1 MKIIKK
7 IAAIML
13 SVMMVLGMCSVVG
26 AEGTTTS
33 GTSATNDGKIT
44 IRNAVPKQAYTIYR
58 ILELES
64 FSDKTAE
71 NSGNYAYKA
80 TSKWKEFVES
90 ETGKT
95 YLETDGSGYVTWVKN
110 ADPAAFAKAALAYA
124 KNSTK
129 PIAAEES
136 KNAPDATVGSTTST
150 VVFNSLPLGYYLV
163 DSSVGALCSLN
174 TTAKEV
180 EIKEKNGVPSVDKKV
195 KNGTTYEEKN
205 TASIG
210 DKVEFKTTITAQ
222 PGAQNYVLHDKMSDG
237 LTFDNSVEVKKE
249 GDTTALAASGN
260 YELVTDAAEKG
271 DDCTFHIKFTE
282 EFCNSIKTETKIIVT
297 YSAIL
302 NEKAK
307 IKTDENTN
315 KTWLKYGDEK
325 ESNYDSTITK
335 TFEIP
340 VFKYT
345 NKGTT
350 ATEKPLA
357 GAEFTLTRN
366 DETEPIKLVKVSAAA
381 GASDDVYRVAMNSDT
396 GGTVISNGKVTT
408 PSSGKLR
415 IQGLA
420 EGTYYLTETQ
430 QPAGYNIL
438 KEAIKIEIDKDGN
451 IKYASKSEKLNSM
464 PSGGNVKVLNNTGS
478 LLPSTGG
485 MGTTL
490 FYIFGA
496 ILVIGSGVV
505 LITKKRMK

>member
-26 AEGTTTS
+26 AEVTS
-33 GTSATNDGKIT
+33 GTSATKDGKIT
-44 IRNAVPKQAYTIYR
+44 IKNAVPEQTYTIYQ

-64 FSDKTAE
+64 FSDKTATKP

-80 TSKWKEFVES
+80 TTKWKSFVES
-90 ETGKT
+90 EIGQT
-95 YLETDGSGYVTWVKN
+95 YLKTDASGYVTWVEN
-110 ADPAAFAKAALAYA
+110 ADSAAFAKAALDYA
-124 KNSTK
+124 KKQTPS
-129 PIAAEES
+129 IAEKTEP
-136 KNAPDATVGSTTST
+136 APKATGESTTST
-150 VVFNSLPLGYYLV
+150 VIFKNLSLGYYLV
-163 DSSVGALCSLN
+163 DSSVGALCSLD

-180 EIKEKNGVPSVDKKV
+180 EIQEKNGVPSVEKKV
-195 KNGTTYEEKN
+195 KRGTTYEDKN

-210 DKVEFKTTITAQ
+210 DKVEFQTTIIAQ

-237 LTFDNSVEVKKE
+237 LTFDNSVVVKKD
-249 GDTTALAASGN
+249 GDTTALTTPHD
-260 YELVTDAAEKG
+260 YELVTDAAKG

-282 EFCNSIKTETKIIVT
+282 GFCNSITTETKIIVT
-297 YSAIL
+297 YSATL
-302 NEKAK
+302 NKKAK

-315 KTWLKYGDEK
+315 ETWLKYGDEK
-325 ESNYDSTITK
+325 ESNHDSTITK

-381 GASDDVYRVAMNSDT
+381 GASDDVYSVAMNSDT

>member
-26 AEGTTTS
+26 AAGTTTS
-33 GTSATNDGKIT
+33 GMSALNTGSIT
-44 IRNAVPKQAYTIYR
+44 INDAIKDQTYTIYQ

-64 FSDKTAE
+64 FSEKPTTGE
-71 NSGNYAYKA
+71 PNTGNYAYKVATGWENFITKGEGKDYLEIKDGYVYWKGENNEIRAAELAKKALKYANENNINPSRKPVKA
-80 TSKWKEFVES
+80 TSTNVEF
-90 ETGKT
+90 TG
-95 YLETDGSGYVTWVKN
+95 LS
-110 ADPAAFAKAALAYA
+110 
-124 KNSTK
+124 
-129 PIAAEES
+129 
-136 KNAPDATVGSTTST
+136 
-150 VVFNSLPLGYYLV
+150 LGYYLV
-163 DSSVGALCSLN
+163 DSSAGALCSLN
-174 TTAKEV
+174 TTDTNVTIE
-180 EIKEKNGVPSVDKKV
+180 EKNAVPSVEKKV
-195 KNGTTYEEKN
+195 KKGSNYDKWN

-210 DKVEFKTTITAQ
+210 DKVEFQTTITAQ

-237 LTFDNSVEVKKE
+237 LTFDKSVEVKKE
-249 GDTTALAASGN
+249 GDTTALTASGN
-260 YELVTDAAEKG
+260 YELVTDDTEKG

-315 KTWLKYGDEK
+315 ETWLKYGDEK
-325 ESNYDSTITK
+325 ESNHDSTITK

-345 NKGTT
+345 DKSAKGGTT
-350 ATEKPLA
+350 ESPLEGAKFILRKKDTNKDIGLKSITTPTGKEGAYYRFDESTTVATE
-357 GAEFTLTRN
+357 
-366 DETEPIKLVKVSAAA
+366 
-381 GASDDVYRVAMNSDT
+381 
-396 GGTVISNGKVTT
+396 VTT
-408 PSSGKLR
+408 NNTGKFT

-420 EGTYYLTETQ
+420 PGTYELVEKEAPKGYNKLSASVEITIGNDGKVSYNTETD
-430 QPAGYNIL
+430 ATW
-438 KEAIKIEIDKDGN
+438 
-451 IKYASKSEKLNSM
+451 
-464 PSGGNVKVLNNTGS
+464 VKVENKTGS
-478 LLPSTGG
+478 ILPSTGG

-496 ILVIGSGVV
+496 ILVVGSGVV

>member
-26 AEGTTTS
+26 AAGTTTS
-33 GTSATNDGKIT
+33 GMSALNTGSIT
-44 IRNAVPKQAYTIYR
+44 INDAIKDQTYTIYQ

-64 FSDKTAE
+64 FSEKPTTGE
-71 NSGNYAYKA
+71 PNTGNYAYKVATGWENFITKGEGKDYLEIKDGYVYWKGENNEIRAAELAKKALKYANENNINPSRKPVKA
-80 TSKWKEFVES
+80 TSTNVEF
-90 ETGKT
+90 TG
-95 YLETDGSGYVTWVKN
+95 LS
-110 ADPAAFAKAALAYA
+110 
-124 KNSTK
+124 
-129 PIAAEES
+129 
-136 KNAPDATVGSTTST
+136 
-150 VVFNSLPLGYYLV
+150 LGYYLV
-163 DSSVGALCSLN
+163 DSSAGALCSLN
-174 TTAKEV
+174 TTDTNVTIE
-180 EIKEKNGVPSVDKKV
+180 EKNAVPSVEKKV
-195 KNGTTYEEKN
+195 KKGSNYDKWN

-210 DKVEFKTTITAQ
+210 DKVEFQTTITAQ

-237 LTFDNSVEVKKE
+237 LTFDNSVVVKKD
-249 GDTTALAASGN
+249 GDTTALTTPHD
-260 YELVTDAAEKG
+260 YELVTDAAKG

-282 EFCNSIKTETKIIVT
+282 GFCNSITTETKIIVT
-297 YSAIL
+297 YSATL
-302 NEKAK
+302 NKKAK

-315 KTWLKYGDEK
+315 ETWLKYGDEK
-325 ESNYDSTITK
+325 ESNHDSTITK

-381 GASDDVYRVAMNSDT
+381 GTSDDVYRVAMNTET
-396 GGTVISNGKVTT
+396 GGTVISDGKVTT
-408 PSSGKLR
+408 PDTGKFT
-415 IQGLA
+415 IKGLA
-420 EGTYYLTETQ
+420 AGTYYLTETK
-430 QPAGYNIL
+430 QPAGYNKL
-438 KEAIKIEIDKDGN
+438 KDPVKIEITSEGKIKVNDGTEQEATN
-451 IKYASKSEKLNSM
+451 
-464 PSGGNVKVLNNTGS
+464 PVKVENKTGS
-478 LLPSTGG
+478 ILPSTGG

-496 ILVIGSGVV
+496 ILVVGSGVV

>member
-26 AEGTTTS
+26 AAGTTTS
-33 GTSATNDGKIT
+33 GKYEDENGTIKIT
-44 IRNAVPKQAYTIYR
+44 NAIDKQTYTIYR
-58 ILELES
+58 ILKLES
-64 FSDKTAE
+64 FSKDGDDRAK
-71 NSGNYAYKA
+71 GNYAYTVERGWESFVNDA
-80 TSKWKEFVES
+80 T
-90 ETGKT
+90 TGGA
-95 YLETDGSGYVTWVKN
+95 YLKKDPTSGYVTWVEG
-110 ADPAAFAKAALAYA
+110 ADKVKFTQEALKYA
-124 KNSTK
+124 KTHSKDSEFYSNSTT
-129 PIAAEES
+129 AQS
-136 KNAPDATVGSTTST
+136 DTVTFTG
-150 VVFNSLPLGYYLV
+150 LKLGYYLV
-163 DSSVGALCSLN
+163 DSSAGALCLLD
-174 TTAKEV
+174 TTDTAV
-180 EIKEKNGVPSVDKKV
+180 DIQEKNGVPSVDKKV

-260 YELVTDAAEKG
+260 YELVTDAMEKG

-350 ATEKPLA
+350 TTEKPLA

-464 PSGGNVKVLNNTGS
+464 PSGGNVKVLNQSGS
-478 LLPSTGG
+478 ILPSTGG